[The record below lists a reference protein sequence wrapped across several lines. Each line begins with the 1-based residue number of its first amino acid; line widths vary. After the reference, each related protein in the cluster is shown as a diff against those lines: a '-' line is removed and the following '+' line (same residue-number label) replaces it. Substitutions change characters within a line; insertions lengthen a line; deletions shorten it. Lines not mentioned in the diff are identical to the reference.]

1 MWDSESQYT
10 ECYMQIFQD
19 VRVEFKVFFIWGH
32 KMHGKVEENIWKVS
46 QSFDKNTKV
55 IFNSVENNS

>member
-1 MWDSESQYT
+1 
-10 ECYMQIFQD
+10 
-19 VRVEFKVFFIWGH
+19 
-32 KMHGKVEENIWKVS
+32 MHGKVEGNIWKKS